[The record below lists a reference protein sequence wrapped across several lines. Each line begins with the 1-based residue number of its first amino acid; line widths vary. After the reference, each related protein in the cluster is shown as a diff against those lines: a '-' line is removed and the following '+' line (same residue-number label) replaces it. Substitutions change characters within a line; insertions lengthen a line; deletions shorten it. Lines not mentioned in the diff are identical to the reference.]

1 MSYNKKEERKLKNR
15 ESAEKTR
22 KEKDDKIRLL
32 QDQVCKLSSD
42 IYTIQVDN
50 WLKKHQ
56 LDPNMYDD
64 IDNFPKYISPILE
77 HALFL
82 I

>member
-1 MSYNKKEERKLKNR
+1 MVSNKKDERKLKNR

-22 KEKDDKIRLL
+22 KEKDDKIRHL
-32 QDQVCKLSSD
+32 QDQVCKLSTN

-56 LDPNMYDD
+56 LEPNTYDD

-77 HALFL
+77 HALFF
-82 I
+82 